1 VGVKAAGLS
10 DGEHSDTLA
19 AYSSACAFFGERL
32 SAVTGSDWDRPTPCD
47 DWDVQTL
54 VAHVVTGEALV
65 ARLLREGGSWDTE
78 VDPSI
83 LGLDPMAAW
92 RGTALAALNA
102 ASADGVL
109 DALHPHSLGD
119 LPGGVVVGFRV
130 TENLAHGWDLARAC
144 GCDAELPESLAE
156 RCLDF
161 WLPLAGSDAMAD
173 LFGSPVLPPEGALAG
188 VRLLSLLGRTA

>member
-1 VGVKAAGLS
+1 MGVNAAGLS

-78 VDPSI
+78 DVDHMLSSSRNYAEPFRRI
-83 LGLDPMAAW
+83 W
-92 RGTALAALNA
+92 YY
-102 ASADGVL
+102 
-109 DALHPHSLGD
+109 
-119 LPGGVVVGFRV
+119 GFR
-130 TENLAHGWDLARAC
+130 C
-144 GCDAELPESLAE
+144 
-156 RCLDF
+156 
-161 WLPLAGSDAMAD
+161 
-173 LFGSPVLPPEGALAG
+173 VL
-188 VRLLSLLGRTA
+188 TND

>member
-1 VGVKAAGLS
+1 
-10 DGEHSDTLA
+10 
-19 AYSSACAFFGERL
+19 
-32 SAVTGSDWDRPTPCD
+32 
-47 DWDVQTL
+47 
-54 VAHVVTGEALV
+54 
-65 ARLLREGGSWDTE
+65 
-78 VDPSI
+78 
-83 LGLDPMAAW
+83 MAAW

-109 DALHPHSLGD
+109 DALHPHSVGD

>member
-1 VGVKAAGLS
+1 MNAAGLS
-10 DGEHSDTLA
+10 DGEHADTLA

-32 SAVTGSDWDRPTPCD
+32 SAVTGSDWDRPTPCE
-47 DWDVQTL
+47 DWDVQML
-54 VAHVVTGEALV
+54 VAHVVTGESLV
-65 ARLLREGGSWDTE
+65 TRVLRDVGAWEGT
-78 VDPSI
+78 VDRSV
-83 LGLDPMAAW
+83 LGANPMAAW

-109 DALHPHSLGD
+109 DALHPHPVGD
-119 LPGGVVVGFRV
+119 LPGGVLVGFRA

-144 GCDAELPESLAE
+144 GHEAELPESLAE

-161 WLPLAGSDAMAD
+161 WLPLAGSEAMAD
-173 LFGSPVLPPEGALAG
+173 SFGPPVLPPEGASAG

>member
-1 VGVKAAGLS
+1 MGVNAAGLS

-130 TENLAHGWDLARAC
+130 TENLEHGWHRARA
-144 GCDAELPESLAE
+144 GADHGEVRRDAVAVLGARE
-156 RCLDF
+156 RAV
-161 WLPLAGSDAMAD
+161 P
-173 LFGSPVLPPEGALAG
+173 G
-188 VRLLSLLGRTA
+188 VAWRKRGPASRSAC

>member
-1 VGVKAAGLS
+1 MGVNAAGLS
-10 DGEHSDTLA
+10 DGEHADTLA

-32 SAVTGSDWDRPTPCD
+32 SAVTGSDWDRPTPCE
-47 DWDVQTL
+47 DWDVQML

-65 ARLLREGGSWDTE
+65 ARVLQEGGLWDTE

-109 DALHPHSLGD
+109 DALHPHPVGD
-119 LPGGVVVGFRV
+119 LPGGVLVGFRA

-144 GCDAELPESLAE
+144 GRDAELPESLAE

-173 LFGSPVLPPEGALAG
+173 SFGPPVLPPEGASAG